1 MILSRSASGKPRL
14 IVSAQLT
21 AEPILRH
28 KLVQSLWQDFR
39 YSLRTLAK
47 NPAFSLLAVAALAIG
62 IGANTAIFSVVN
74 SVLLRPLPYKD
85 PGRLVVVLHDGRLP
99 ASPAD
104 FLDWQ
109 KQAQSFQQMAA
120 AQAGSAT
127 LTGRDKAEQLRAM
140 QLSPNMFSLLGAQP
154 VRGRT
159 FQPGEDQAGG
169 DHIAILSYQLW
180 QRRFGGDS
188 GIVGQTLTLNGE
200 SVIVVGIMP
209 ESFQFAPFWVTGS
222 EIWMPL
228 RLSQRLND
236 RSGRSLRIFARLKDG
251 ISLPQA
257 QSEMDVICRRLAQ
270 QYPAT
275 NTNLSATVVPLHE
288 KVVGNIRPTL
298 LVLLGTVVFVLL
310 IACSNVANLMLV
322 RANGRQR
329 EIAVRLAI
337 GSSRWGLI
345 RQSLMEGLLLSLAGA
360 AVGLA
365 LAKWGVATLTA
376 GLPPSSLP
384 RQQEVSIDRAVFAFA
399 LLLSIV
405 TGIFS
410 GLAPALRTF
419 RADLQETL
427 KSGGRGATGARGQH
441 RTRSLLVI
449 GQVALALMLL
459 IGAGLML
466 RTFQHLQAVDPGF
479 DPRNLLTM
487 EIAAGGT
494 AYPGGAQ
501 RIRFFEQLRPQLEAL
516 PGVESVSFI
525 NHLPVN
531 GDIWTLGIGIA
542 GREAPP
548 PGQGPS
554 AAYRV
559 VQPGYFTTMKA
570 PFTRGRDF
578 SAHDGPGSTPVVIVN
593 ESLAR
598 HFWTGQ
604 DPLGKRIALD
614 ARSANP
620 AWMTVVGVVKDI
632 VQNDWTAKPQDEIY
646 LPHAQS
652 TAQQF
657 SYMTL
662 MLRVNGDPG
671 QIARAVEGA
680 VYRLD
685 KDVPVSQ
692 VKTMEQVIGDKLW
705 RGRLSMVLLGSFATI
720 ALALA
725 ALGIYGVISFT
736 VSQRTNEIGVRMALG
751 ARGED
756 VLGMILRNGLAIVIA
771 GLALGLLG
779 AIALTRAL
787 TSLLYGVKPTDAL
800 TFAIVSCVLVLV
812 SLLACAVP
820 ALRASR
826 IDPMIALRYE

>member
-1 MILSRSASGKPRL
+1 M
-14 IVSAQLT
+14 
-21 AEPILRH
+21 
-28 KLVQSLWQDFR
+28 QSLWQDFR
-39 YSLRTLAK
+39 YSARTLFKSA
-47 NPAFSLLAVAALAIG
+47 AFSLLSVAALAIG

-74 SVLLRPLPYKD
+74 SVLLRPLAYQD
-85 PGRLVVVLHDGRLP
+85 PGRLVVVLHGGSFP
-99 ASPAD
+99 VSPPD

-109 KQAQSFQQMAA
+109 RQTRSFQQMAA
-120 AQAGSAT
+120 AQSTSAT
-127 LTGRDKAEQLRAM
+127 VTGRDKAEQLRAL
-140 QLSPNMFSLLGAQP
+140 QVSPNMFSLLGVQP
-154 VRGRT
+154 VQGRA
-159 FQPGEDQAGG
+159 FQDGEDQPGR
-169 DHIAILSYQLW
+169 DHVAILSHQLW
-180 QRRFGGDS
+180 QRRFGGDP
-188 GIVGQTLTLNGE
+188 GIVGESLTLNGE
-200 SVIVVGIMP
+200 SVTVVGIMP
-209 ESFQFAPFWVTGS
+209 EWFHFAPFWITRS

-228 RLSQRLND
+228 NLSGRLNE
-236 RSGRSLRIFARLKDG
+236 RSGRSLRVFARLNDG
-251 ISLPQA
+251 ASLQQA
-257 QSEMDVICRRLAQ
+257 QSEMDVICRRLSQ

-275 NTNLSATVVPLHE
+275 NTNLTATVVPLHE

-298 LVLLGTVVFVLL
+298 LVLLGTVAFVLL

-329 EIAVRLAI
+329 EVAVRLAI
-337 GSSRWGLI
+337 GSSRWGLV
-345 RQSLMEGLLLSLAGA
+345 RQSLMEGLLLSFAGA
-360 AVGLA
+360 AIGLV
-365 LAKWGVATLTA
+365 LAKWGVAALTA
-376 GLPPSSLP
+376 GLPPFSLP

-399 LLLSIV
+399 LLLSLI
-405 TGIFS
+405 TGLFS
-410 GLAPALRTF
+410 GLAPAFRTF
-419 RADLQETL
+419 RADLQEAL
-427 KSGGRGATGARGQH
+427 KSGGRGATSARGEN

-494 AYPGGAQ
+494 AYPSGPQ
-501 RIRFFEQLRPQLEAL
+501 RIRFFEQLRPRLESL

-531 GDIWTLGIGIA
+531 GDIWTLGITVA

-559 VQPGYFTTMKA
+559 VQPGYFSTMKA
-570 PFTRGRDF
+570 PLTRGRDF
-578 SAHDGPGSTPVVIVN
+578 SAHDGPGSTPVVIIN

-604 DPLGKRIALD
+604 DPLGQRIALNG
-614 ARSANP
+614 RGPNP

-632 VQNDWTAKPQDEIY
+632 VQTDWTAKPQDEIY

-652 TAQQF
+652 AAQQF

-662 MLRVNGDPG
+662 LLRANGDP
-671 QIARAVEGA
+671 QQLARAVESA
-680 VYRLD
+680 VYALD
-685 KDVPVSQ
+685 KDVPVSR
-692 VKTMEQVIGDKLW
+692 VETMEQVIGDKLW
-705 RGRLSMVLLGSFATI
+705 RGRLSMVLLGTFAAI

-725 ALGIYGVISFT
+725 ALGIYGIISFT

-756 VLGMILRNGLAIVIA
+756 VLGMILRNGLSIVIA
-771 GLALGLLG
+771 GVAAGLAG
-779 AIALTRAL
+779 AIALTRVLA
-787 TSLLYGVKPTDAL
+787 TLLYGVTPTDPL
-800 TFAIVSCVLVLV
+800 TFAAVSAVLIVVAVV
-812 SLLACAVP
+812 ACAIP
-820 ALRASR
+820 ALRAAR
-826 IDPMIALRYE
+826 VDPIIALRYE